1 MSPLPTIAHRSRAIL
16 RAAVL
21 VCCLAAPGVRAQDS
35 LHGGIEIGGKGVKAT
50 VIRVTPGKEGL
61 HTRMLFASTSNTALS
76 GLEGGN
82 FRPAAVAQ
90 TGAAVGRFFKRM
102 QDEFKV
108 PAGNIYVV
116 VSSGVPRPDNFPAL
130 VKAIKDATGKDLRSI
145 NDEEEVILSFLGVVK
160 PELRGKSMLVD
171 IGGGNTKGG
180 YLDERKPGEAKPRA
194 VYFSVPLGTVT
205 FTSRVKKEGGNFAE
219 AAARLRE
226 TELVKPIAATAAKH
240 PGLLKRQRIYLS
252 GGTVWALVTLLKPET
267 AAASYVALSADD
279 IERFH
284 QLVTKDPTAFPA
296 VNLDGIKDPKLRERA
311 AKEVA
316 RVRRTYAPENLVAGS
331 EILRA
336 LSAALELKGKQVIFP
351 RYGFIAWIQSYVESQ
366 MPPRR

>member
-1 MSPLPTIAHRSRAIL
+1 VL
-16 RAAVL
+16 RLALL
-21 VCCLAAPGVRAQDS
+21 VCCLAGVPAVCGQDS

-61 HTRMLFASTSNTALS
+61 HTQMIFASTANTALS
-76 GLEGGN
+76 GLEDGK
-82 FRPAAVAQ
+82 FRPEAVAQ
-90 TGAAVGRFFKRM
+90 TAAAVGRFFKRM
-102 QDEFKV
+102 QDEYKV

-116 VSSGVPRPDNFPAL
+116 VSSGVPRPANFPTL
-130 VKAIKDATGKDLRSI
+130 VKEIKQQTGKDLRSI
-145 NDEEEVILSFLGVVK
+145 NDEEEVVLSFLGAVK

-180 YLDERKPGEAKPRA
+180 YLDSKPGEAAPRA

-205 FTSRVKKEGGNFAE
+205 FTSRVQKEGGNFAE
-219 AAARLRE
+219 AAARLRPS
-226 TELVKPIAATAAKH
+226 ELVKPIATTAAKH

-252 GGTVWALVTLLKPET
+252 GGTVWAMVTLLKPQ
-267 AAASYVALSADD
+267 AADASYVALSADD

-284 QLVTKDPTAFPA
+284 KLVTKDPAAFPA

-311 AKEVA
+311 AKDVA
-316 RVRRTYAPENLVAGS
+316 RVRRTYSPTNLIAGS

-336 LSAALELKGKQVIFP
+336 LSEALELKGKQVIFP
-351 RYGFIAWIQSYVESQ
+351 RYGFIAWIQSYVEGQ
-366 MPPRR
+366 TAPRR